1 MEHLPTYWAFCMA
14 KKPAST
20 SLEEELFARVLRIAQ
35 VDRRSIAQVIEQCV
49 ENGIDAVEA
58 DKAHKLEEKPASYS
72 RKADT
77 AFLRKKKQ
85 PA

>member
-1 MEHLPTYWAFCMA
+1 MA

-20 SLEEELFARVLRIAQ
+20 SLEEKLFARVQRIAQ
-35 VDRRSIAQVIEQCV
+35 VDRRSVAQVIEQCV

-58 DKAHKLEEKPASYS
+58 DKAPKLQEDPVPYGKKS
-72 RKADT
+72 DT
-77 AFLRKKKQ
+77 TFLKRKKQ